1 VAYLITYH
9 FGLRSFGVLFGAV
22 AGLFGLDSGVGPVM
36 LNYCYDQ
43 FGSYDV
49 ALMTTVP
56 LSIFGSALFL
66 ALARKTSFDSSEH

>member
-1 VAYLITYH
+1 MAYLITYH